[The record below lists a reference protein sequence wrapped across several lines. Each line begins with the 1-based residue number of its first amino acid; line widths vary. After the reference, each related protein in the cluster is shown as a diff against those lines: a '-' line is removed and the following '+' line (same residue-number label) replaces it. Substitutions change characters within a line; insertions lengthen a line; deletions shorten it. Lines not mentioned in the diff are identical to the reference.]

1 MTQPENVPASISA
14 SSMASL
20 RRPADL
26 AKGAPRR
33 GAPNGASRAR
43 GPLRPVATI
52 VSLVALTLVLG
63 ACTQIF
69 GTSLAGRWSGT
80 YTDSS
85 GGGGILLLEL
95 QVDGN
100 LVAGTWQSSF
110 TGVVLTGTV
119 DGTVDEM
126 ILLQLIPDALPECPY
141 TVVAEKDA
149 GKLFGTYASCVP
161 TVGGTFSLNKQ

>member
-1 MTQPENVPASISA
+1 MTQPGNVPASISA
-14 SSMASL
+14 SSMAVPGRSVGRAKPASH
-20 RRPADL
+20 RRAS
-26 AKGAPRR
+26 
-33 GAPNGASRAR
+33 NGSFHAR

-52 VSLVALTLVLG
+52 VSLVAITLVLG

-100 LVAGTWQSSF
+100 VVAGTWQSSF

-149 GKLFGTYASCVP
+149 GKLTGTYASCVP
-161 TVGGTFSLNKQ
+161 TVGGTFSLTKQ